1 MVKSPTSLHV
11 TSAAAKSRKHFFNF
25 MVILCSFR
33 YFPMISRGFIH
44 PRWCNFR
51 FSHHY
56 QDANRQLLVGAAVEP
71 KLPELDRVQSLVQA
85 T

>member
-1 MVKSPTSLHV
+1 MVKSPISLHV
-11 TSAAAKSRKHFFNF
+11 TSAAAKSRKQFFNF

-33 YFPMISRGFIH
+33 YVPMISRGLYI
-44 PRWCNFR
+44 PGGATSD